1 MKTIAHMCVCSA
13 AFASFALQTQAQTL
27 TLYSHGNP
35 TADEQ
40 YMLELINRARANP
53 TAEGIRLAG
62 ATDIYAQAAISYF
75 GVDLARLKRE
85 FASYPTRPP
94 VAMNAQLLAAA
105 RRHSNDMGKKNF
117 QSHTGSDG
125 SSISQRISQAGFE
138 ANIMNES
145 IYSNLVSTPFY
156 AHVGLNIDW
165 GSGSGGTQPGLG
177 HRMNIMNF
185 GNTVFRE
192 VGIGVAE
199 RTGSSADK
207 FGKFSITQNFANASV
222 TRFFLLGVAY
232 NDVNRNGICDPGE
245 GLAGIKV
252 TPSVG
257 SYYAVT
263 TASGGYAIPFALSP
277 GDGTVTFS
285 GGPLTIPKTQN
296 FSLIR
301 QNTKSDLRFLPTVP
315 VVSVSTRDA
324 IASERGKVAD
334 GDAVFRISR
343 TGSTAAD
350 LKVTFTRPLK
360 GGKGK
365 AIPNDYKIA
374 AVRPGKVASVSATR
388 TEFYVVI
395 PAGKAFAD
403 VKISA
408 VKDKRKEPLEKVIFK
423 LDIESSYTKGTPSSS
438 TISIKK

>member
-1 MKTIAHMCVCSA
+1 MKMIAHMCVCSA
-13 AFASFALQTQAQTL
+13 AFALQTQAQTL

-40 YMLELINRARANP
+40 YMLELINRARVNP

-62 ATDIYAQAAISYF
+62 VTDIYAQAAINYF
-75 GVDLARLKRE
+75 GVDLARLRRE

-105 RRHSNDMGKKNF
+105 RRHSTDMARKNF

-125 SSISQRISQAGFE
+125 SSIFQRINQAGFE

-145 IYSNLVSTPFY
+145 IYSNLVTTTYY
-156 AHVGLNIDW
+156 AHVGFNIDW
-165 GSGSGGTQPGLG
+165 GSGSGGTQQGLG

-185 GNTVFRE
+185 GDTVFRE
-192 VGIGVAE
+192 AGIGVAE
-199 RTGSSADK
+199 RTGASAQQY
-207 FGKFSITQNFANASV
+207 GKLSITQNFANASV

-245 GLAGIKV
+245 GLSGIKV

-263 TASGGYAIPFALSP
+263 STSGGYAIPFTLSP
-277 GDGTVTFS
+277 GDETVTFS
-285 GGPLTIPKTQN
+285 GGGLTGPQVRS

-301 QNTKSDLRFLPTVP
+301 QNTKCDLRLLPTVP
-315 VVSVSTRDA
+315 VVSVATRDA
-324 IASERGKVAD
+324 IASERGKMAD
-334 GDAVFRISR
+334 GDAVFRVSR

-374 AVRPGKVASVSATR
+374 AVRPGKVVSVSANK
-388 TEFYVVI
+388 TEFTVVI
-395 PAGKAFAD
+395 PTGKASAD

-408 VKDKRKEPLEKVIFK
+408 VKDKRKEPVEKVIFK
-423 LDIESSYTKGTPSSS
+423 LGVESNYTKGTPSSS
-438 TISIKK
+438 TISIKR